1 MTLEDLGYKRVEEE
15 ESLSQVRMRYDKD
28 ATVYEVNGYVIPK
41 DELRYYCRTILIFNR
56 GVSCCIGISLNSFK
70 HAREYSAETPLGVS
84 NCLNW
89 DEMEAMLE
97 MRKKGEFSKLK

>member
-15 ESLSQVRMRYDKD
+15 ETLSKTRVRYEKD

-70 HAREYSAETPLGVS
+70 HAREYSPENPLGVS
-84 NCLNW
+84 YCLSW
-89 DEMEAMLE
+89 DEMKAILE
-97 MRKKGEFSKLK
+97 MRELGAFNELY